1 MKKLNKLLL
10 FSKDALH
17 LFKIYIY
24 IFLNRNILKYI
35 LKYIFF
41 SLKIIVFSLDGFI
54 AVLF

>member
-1 MKKLNKLLL
+1 MKKLKKLLL

-17 LFKIYIY
+17 LFKKKYIY
-24 IFLNRNILKYI
+24 FFLNINI